1 MMTMTKMTLLAAMI
15 AGIVGCS
22 TQPDEA
28 LDTKVNT
35 EVTQVKGTPGG
46 IVTQTQV
53 LTASV
58 VEIDRDKREFVLQDE
73 AGHRRHVIAPPE
85 MVNFPQLAVGDTVK
99 ATLLVET
106 VAYLHDADTAK
117 TDSETFLAAAADEGE
132 KPGMLVA
139 GRTQVTAR
147 VTAIDIMART
157 ASLQFEDG
165 STRVVPARDDV
176 VLTSEIPSFLETQII
191 PSVRLYKRCCFR

>member
-1 MMTMTKMTLLAAMI
+1 MITMTKMTLLAAMI

-22 TQPDEA
+22 TKPDEP
-28 LDTKVNT
+28 LDAKVNT

-99 ATLLVET
+99 ATLMVET

-139 GRTQVTAR
+139 GRTQVTAL
-147 VTAIDIMART
+147 VTAIDILART

-176 VLTSEIPSFLETQII
+176 VLTYDLIGKQVVII
-191 PSVRLYKRCCFR
+191 MTTAVAAEVIKL

>member
-99 ATLLVET
+99 APLLLEP
-106 VAYLHDADTAK
+106 VASLRDADTPK
-117 TDSETFLAAAADEGE
+117 TDGETFLAGAADEGE

-176 VLTSEIPSFLETQII
+176 VLTHDLIGKQVVII
-191 PSVRLYKRCCFR
+191 MTTAVAAEVIKL

>member
-22 TQPDEA
+22 AKPDEP
-28 LDTKVNT
+28 LDAKVNT

-117 TDSETFLAAAADEGE
+117 TDSETFLAAAADKGE

-139 GRTQVTAR
+139 GRTQLTAR
-147 VTAIDIMART
+147 VTAIDILART

-165 STRVVPARDDV
+165 STRVIPARDDV
-176 VLTSEIPSFLETQII
+176 VLTHDLIGKQVVII
-191 PSVRLYKRCCFR
+191 MTTAVAAEVIKF

>member
-22 TQPDEA
+22 AKPDEA

-46 IVTQTQV
+46 IVTQTQEI
-53 LTASV
+53 TASV

-99 ATLLVET
+99 ATLMVET
-106 VAYLHDADTAK
+106 VTYLHDADTAK

-147 VTAIDIMART
+147 VTAIDILART

-176 VLTSEIPSFLETQII
+176 VLTHDLIGKQVVII
-191 PSVRLYKRCCFR
+191 MTTAVAAEVIKL

>member
-1 MMTMTKMTLLAAMI
+1 MITMTKMTLLAAMI

-22 TQPDEA
+22 TKPDEP
-28 LDTKVNT
+28 LDAKVNT

-99 ATLLVET
+99 ATLMVET
-106 VAYLHDADTAK
+106 VTYLHDADTAK
-117 TDSETFLAAAADEGE
+117 TDSETFLAAAADEG
-132 KPGMLVA
+132 KN
-139 GRTQVTAR
+139 
-147 VTAIDIMART
+147 
-157 ASLQFEDG
+157 
-165 STRVVPARDDV
+165 PACWLPDEPR
-176 VLTSEIPSFLETQII
+176 SRLE
-191 PSVRLYKRCCFR
+191 

>member
-1 MMTMTKMTLLAAMI
+1 MITMTKMTLLAAMI

-22 TQPDEA
+22 TKPDEP
-28 LDTKVNT
+28 LDAKVNT

-46 IVTQTQV
+46 IVTQTQEI
-53 LTASV
+53 TASV

-99 ATLLVET
+99 ATLMVET

-147 VTAIDIMART
+147 VTAIDILART

-176 VLTSEIPSFLETQII
+176 VLTHDLIGKQVVII
-191 PSVRLYKRCCFR
+191 MTTAVAAEVIKL

>member
-1 MMTMTKMTLLAAMI
+1 MITMTKMTLLAAMI

-22 TQPDEA
+22 TKPDEP
-28 LDTKVNT
+28 LDAKVNT

-99 ATLLVET
+99 ATLMVET

-132 KPGMLVA
+132 KPGMLVS
-139 GRTQVTAR
+139 GRTQVTAL
-147 VTAIDIMART
+147 VTAIDILART

-176 VLTSEIPSFLETQII
+176 VLTHDLIGKQVVII
-191 PSVRLYKRCCFR
+191 MTTAVAAEVIKL

>member
-1 MMTMTKMTLLAAMI
+1 ASCMETRLDHRRSA
-15 AGIVGCS
+15 CS
-22 TQPDEA
+22 NFIN
-28 LDTKVNT
+28 KVRSRP
-35 EVTQVKGTPGG
+35 E
-46 IVTQTQV
+46 V

-176 VLTSEIPSFLETQII
+176 VLTHDLIGKQVVII
-191 PSVRLYKRCCFR
+191 MTTAVAAEVIKL

>member
-1 MMTMTKMTLLAAMI
+1 MITMTKMTLLAAMI

-22 TQPDEA
+22 TKPDEP
-28 LDTKVNT
+28 LDAKVNT

-99 ATLLVET
+99 ATLMVET

-147 VTAIDIMART
+147 VTAIDILART

-176 VLTSEIPSFLETQII
+176 VLTHDLIGKQVVII
-191 PSVRLYKRCCFR
+191 MITAVAAEVIK

>member
-176 VLTSEIPSFLETQII
+176 VLTHDLIGKQVVII
-191 PSVRLYKRCCFR
+191 MTTAVAAEVIKL

>member
-132 KPGMLVA
+132 KPGA
-139 GRTQVTAR
+139 
-147 VTAIDIMART
+147 
-157 ASLQFEDG
+157 
-165 STRVVPARDDV
+165 VPF
-176 VLTSEIPSFLETQII
+176 T
-191 PSVRLYKRCCFR
+191 CC

>member
-22 TQPDEA
+22 AKPDEA

-46 IVTQTQV
+46 IVTQTQEI
-53 LTASV
+53 TASV

-99 ATLLVET
+99 ATLMVET

-147 VTAIDIMART
+147 VTAIDILART

-176 VLTSEIPSFLETQII
+176 VLTHDLIGKQVVII
-191 PSVRLYKRCCFR
+191 MTTAVAAEVIKL